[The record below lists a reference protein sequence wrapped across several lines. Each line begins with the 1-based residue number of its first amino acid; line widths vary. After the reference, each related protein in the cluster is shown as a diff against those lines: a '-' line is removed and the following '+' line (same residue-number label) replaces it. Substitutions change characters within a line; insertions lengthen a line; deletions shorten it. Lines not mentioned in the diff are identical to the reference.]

1 MSMLKQ
7 RVITGFFIGLCTV
20 LILLFSH
27 VVWVVKGVVSFLSG
41 FAVYELFQV
50 SGLLKQSK
58 VAPWLLGISMVWGL
72 GFAFLPYDN
81 YLPVLAVVFVM
92 AMALSGWNMLKFGAY
107 SLKKPWIVFA
117 ISLVFPI
124 LYNSIAVARTQGVAY
139 LILILLSCFGTDT
152 GAYFIGR
159 ACGRHKLAPVISPK
173 KTVEGFIGGVAISAI
188 IYAIVGL
195 VLYGACH
202 RMVNFPMLIAL
213 GLICGVLDQFGDL
226 SMSAIKRN
234 FQVKDF
240 GSWMPG
246 HGGVLDRF
254 DSLLYVGP
262 CVCLFIM
269 WIHPLYS

>member
-1 MSMLKQ
+1 MLKQ
-7 RVITGFFIGLCTV
+7 RVITGFFIGLCTALV
-20 LILLFSH
+20 LVFSGMA
-27 VVWVVKGVVSFLSG
+27 WVMKGVVSFLSG

-58 VAPWLLGISMVWGL
+58 MAPWLFGASMVWGL
-72 GFAFLPYDN
+72 GFSFLPYGS
-81 YLPVLAVVFVM
+81 YLPVLAVIFVLS
-92 AMALSGWNMLKFGAY
+92 MALSGWNMLKFGSF
-107 SLKKPWIVFA
+107 SLKKSVLVFV

-124 LYNSIAVARTQGVAY
+124 LYNSIAYARTQGLVY

-152 GAYFIGR
+152 GAYFVGR
-159 ACGRHKLAPVISPK
+159 ACGKHKLAPVISPK
-173 KTVEGFIGGVAISAI
+173 KTIEGFIGGVAISAI
-188 IYAIVGL
+188 LYALVGL
-195 VLYGACH
+195 AMVFAGYTV
-202 RMVNFPMLIAL
+202 VNFPMLVVL
-213 GLICGVLDQFGDL
+213 GVICGVLDQFGDL

-234 FQVKDF
+234 FEVKDF

-246 HGGVLDRF
+246 HGGILDRF